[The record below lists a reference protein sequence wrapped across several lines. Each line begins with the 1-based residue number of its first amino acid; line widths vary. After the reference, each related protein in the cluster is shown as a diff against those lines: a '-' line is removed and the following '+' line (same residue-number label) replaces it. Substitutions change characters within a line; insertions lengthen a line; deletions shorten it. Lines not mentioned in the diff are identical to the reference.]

1 MKAVVLY
8 EHGDMDKLIYETE
21 YPDPVCGPG
30 DVVIR
35 VKATSLNYHDMFTRD
50 GMPGVKLEL
59 PRICGL
65 DVAGEIVEV
74 GADVKGWSIGDAV
87 LIDPRNRVEGGL
99 VGETIDGGL
108 AEYCRAPS
116 HQLVKIPEGVAY
128 DQAASL
134 PVAYGTAHRMMV
146 TRGEVNADDTVLIL
160 GASGGV
166 GTGAV
171 LLAKILGA
179 EVVACGSTPEKLQA
193 LTEMGADHVIDYKEK
208 DFVKEI
214 WKLYEKPHRREWAG
228 GVTCVVN
235 FTGGDTWVQGMRCLR
250 RGGKMLTCGA
260 TAGFDPKTDLRYVWS
275 FEFDIRGS
283 NSWEPEDLTAL
294 LALIKD
300 GKMEV
305 PIAGTYPLTE
315 AKEALRLIEDRE
327 VIGKVIVAP

>member
-21 YPDPVCGPG
+21 YPDPVCGAG

-35 VKATSLNYHDMFTRD
+35 VKATSLNYHDMFTRN

-74 GADVKGWSIGDAV
+74 GADVKDWSIGDAV

-108 AEYCRAPS
+108 AEYCRAPE

-146 TRGEVNADDTVLIL
+146 TRGQVNADDIVLIL

-179 EVVACGSTPEKLQA
+179 EVVACGSTPEKLAA
-193 LTEMGADHVIDYKEK
+193 LTAMGADHVIDYKEK
-208 DFVKEI
+208 DFVKEV
-214 WKLYEKPHRREWAG
+214 WKLYDKPHRREWAG

-294 LALIKD
+294 LDLIAV
-300 GKMEV
+300 GKMKV
-305 PIAGTYPLTE
+305 PIANTFPLTE

>member
-8 EHGDMDKLIYETE
+8 EHGDMDKLIYELE

-35 VKATSLNYHDMFTRD
+35 VKATSLNYHDMFTRN
-50 GMPGVKLEL
+50 GMPGLKLEL

-74 GADVKGWSIGDAV
+74 GVEVRNWAIGDAV
-87 LIDPRNRVEGGL
+87 LIDPRNRIEGGL

-108 AEYCRAPS
+108 AEYCRAPE
-116 HQLVKIPEGVAY
+116 HQLVKIPEGVSY

-146 TRGEVNADDTVLIL
+146 TRGQVNADDKVLIL

-179 EVVACGSTPEKLQA
+179 EVVACGSTPGKLAA
-193 LTEMGADHVIDYKEK
+193 LTAMGADHVIDYKEK

-214 WKLYEKPHRREWAG
+214 WALYDKPHRREWAG

-283 NSWEPEDLTAL
+283 NSWEREDLTAL
-294 LALIKD
+294 LDLIAS
-300 GKMEV
+300 GNASAYRQYF
-305 PIAGTYPLTE
+305 PTYGSQ
-315 AKEALRLIEDRE
+315 R
-327 VIGKVIVAP
+327 GVAFN

>member
-74 GADVKGWSIGDAV
+74 GADVRGWSIGDAV

-193 LTEMGADHVIDYKEK
+193 LTDMGADHVIDYKEK

-294 LALIKD
+294 LELIKD